1 MVTKAALTIERNSDE
16 AGDDA
21 PAPRPKRPRA
31 VRKSAP
37 QAGKPAKA
45 TAPKPAPR
53 RAAGPWMRAFQVG
66 FWVALVALAAAA
78 TLSIRAGHA
87 PSWRSLSVVCL
98 QALPLWPGMA
108 LFWRLLEGLRG
119 RFAATPLA
127 LWLGVVLIGAALT
140 MLIAPGIVFA
150 IHSRSLVMAE
160 DLDGE
165 LTVLQHLLGLTHAFS
180 LYVSTAFRLW
190 WPWGALIPVMV
201 AALFWRAQRRA

>member
-1 MVTKAALTIERNSDE
+1 MVTKAALTIERNGDA
-16 AGDDA
+16 AGSEA

-31 VRKSAP
+31 PRKTAA
-37 QAGKPAKA
+37 QAAKPAKA
-45 TAPKPAPR
+45 APPKPTPR
-53 RAAGPWMRAFQVG
+53 RGDGPWMRAFTAG
-66 FWVALVALAAAA
+66 FWVALVALGAAAA
-78 TLSIRAGHA
+78 LSIRAGHA

-98 QALPLWPGMA
+98 QALPLWPGMM
-108 LFWRLLEGLRG
+108 LFWRLLEGFRS

-127 LWLGVVLIGAALT
+127 LWLGVALIGAALT

-165 LTVLQHLLGLTHAFS
+165 LTLWQHLLGLTHAFS
-180 LYVSTAFRLW
+180 LYVTTAFRLW

-201 AALFWRAQRRA
+201 AALFWRAQRRI